1 MKRFTFKLFLSMAS
15 AMALVVSGQAQPLSF
30 TFDTGAS
37 PDPQGGTWTQYAA
50 WSSTYAAWQQT
61 LTTGNYTAGG
71 AGGPKFEFAYPAQ
84 AVMQADANAGNYNV
98 SMDLMVNDSSLL
110 FWNNGSSLW
119 YSFSVIGN
127 SDGTIGWSQHDN
139 VGGGF
144 SVSPGSTQ
152 AVHADFSFAQMGWQP
167 GDTYFQI
174 FFGSNSDA
182 ANGLGFY
189 IDNINVYAVPEP
201 GTFALAGLGA
211 AALLIF
217 RRRK

>member
-15 AMALVVSGQAQPLSF
+15 AMALVVSGQAQPLLF

-37 PDPQGGTWTQYAA
+37 PDSQGGTWTGAAA
-50 WSSTYAAWQQT
+50 WDPTYQAWQQT

-71 AGGPKFEFAYPAQ
+71 GGGPKFEFAWPAQ

-98 SMDLMVNDSSLL
+98 SMDLMVNDSSLAN
-110 FWNNGSSLW
+110 WNNASALW

-127 SDGTIGWSQHDN
+127 SDGSTGWSQHDN

-167 GDTYFQI
+167 GDTWFQI

-182 ANGLGFY
+182 LNGLGFY
-189 IDNINVYAVPEP
+189 IDNINIYAVPEP